1 MVDDHRFR
9 RVNGCSRESL
19 ADDTSFPSMH
29 LFVDA
34 VVSIEDSGEVRVRSV
49 A

>member
-1 MVDDHRFR
+1 MGDDHRLR
-9 RVNGCSRESL
+9 SVNGCCRESL

-34 VVSIEDSGEVRVRSV
+34 VVSVEDSGEVRVRGV